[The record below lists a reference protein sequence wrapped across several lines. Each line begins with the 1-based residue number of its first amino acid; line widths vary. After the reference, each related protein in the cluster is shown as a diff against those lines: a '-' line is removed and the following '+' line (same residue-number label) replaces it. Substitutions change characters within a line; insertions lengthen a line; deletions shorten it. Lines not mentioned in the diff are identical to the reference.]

1 MYMTFS
7 VRPLKEKIS
16 DIAIRQLSEALIE
29 CVANGGSISFM
40 HPVTAETAQSFWRN
54 VSMGVE
60 QGDRVLLVAEDDRGE
75 IVGTVQA
82 VLAQPE
88 NQPHRADV
96 AKLLVH
102 PRARRQGVAYALM
115 REIETVA
122 KVSGKTLLTLDT
134 ETGGAAER
142 LYTRL
147 GWTVSGTIPNYALL
161 PHGGYCSTTIF
172 YKAI

>member
-1 MYMTFS
+1 MPFALHTI
-7 VRPLKEKIS
+7 KT
-16 DIAIRQLSEALIE
+16 QLTSKVVDQLGEILIE
-29 CVANGGSISFM
+29 SVAQGGSISFM
-40 HPVTAETAQSFWRN
+40 HPVTAETASVFWRG
-54 VSMGVE
+54 VSTALE
-60 QGDRVLLVAEDDRGE
+60 QGTRVLLVAEDERGH

-96 AKLLVH
+96 AKLMVH
-102 PRARRQGVAYALM
+102 PRARKQGIAEALM
-115 REIETVA
+115 REIENIA
-122 KVSGKTLLTLDT
+122 KASGKTLLTLDT
-134 ETGGAAER
+134 ETGSGAER

-147 GWTVSGTIPNYALL
+147 GWTASGTIPNYALL

>member
-1 MYMTFS
+1 
-7 VRPLKEKIS
+7 
-16 DIAIRQLSEALIE
+16 
-29 CVANGGSISFM
+29 
-40 HPVTAETAQSFWRN
+40 
-54 VSMGVE
+54 MGVE

-102 PRARRQGVAYALM
+102 PRARRQGVAEALM
-115 REIETVA
+115 REIETIA
-122 KVSGKTLLTLDT
+122 KAKGKTLLTLDT
-134 ETGGAAER
+134 ETGGVAER

-161 PHGGYCSTTIF
+161 PYGGYCSTTIF